1 MGDYG
6 KLSNFNS
13 KANFSMV
20 RFGADT
26 PITECELNEVQQIQD
41 YKHKQLAKVIGD
53 RFTKIGKMQYVSSE
67 EVENLYLP
75 SKTTYRLCDIFT
87 DPTKVRT
94 TGKWETESIF
104 NSVWSGTEGST
115 LEFSFRGEKLTLVVQ
130 TARASGL
137 SKVYLNDTLIK
148 ELDFFSMEFTQNVE
162 ILTIDNL
169 NPNQTNTF
177 KIECLGVFDENHLA
191 YNVGRISNIRLYGFK
206 IEGEPIY
213 LDKIHLKDNDI
224 LVEGQP
230 IHISEVV
237 APFKEGQTAYLKVS
251 EKDIDKDS
259 NIKSYGNEQ
268 SEETEDN
275 TLLDPRLEGIET
287 ARRKQI
293 CYDLDVQ
300 DTLATHPKQTVEG
313 ELELNANKG
322 DYVDNIAIEGE
333 TLVNLFSFDTTRTNF
348 DDSIVRTYAKN
359 DSWII
364 NGTYTLYNFTDKNI
378 HYTKSKLSDGSYIGY
393 VDLTPNSCK
402 VVELGE
408 DERIYGCDFMVSEG
422 WEGTTSNYTDS
433 SIKLLVLEGNHTGK
447 LITYFEGLKSVGQG
461 DSIDILNF
469 VKEGE
474 SLYDR
479 SYDDSLIMDEYIEQN
494 PNHQNFGTIVSN
506 DRMCRSDE
514 FIEVKPNTVYV
525 LPYANGNV
533 TQYNSQ
539 KELLR
544 VENSVKYLIGGFTKN
559 ISIVEL
565 RTSNETAYIKVAM
578 EKVHIG
584 KVEIYE
590 SAKISNNK
598 VTTTLRSLPNGVQD
612 TIEKR
617 GNKHY
622 KIKRCG
628 EYTITGNEGITM
640 TSSTTL
646 NVFNIPYALN
656 STKSLYLLCDKYQM
670 LTSSGT
676 KQGILYDYS
685 NNRFRVTDDNFTS
698 ADNFVTE
705 LKSNPITVVYEL
717 ETPIIEELPNFNPE
731 LFEGENTIILNSGVI
746 KKDMNFNYYEY
757 LVPVF
762 EEDTT
767 YIPLVQIHQGK
778 VKDLRITDPNRV
790 NYKMEGKDVSNGQFT
805 KVIQT
810 RQNGTVKRV
819 SELSDKVGEN
829 YTKLTV
835 QDYDDL
841 GTTVIL
847 TEVYALDYDNE
858 GDLIGQELIERC

>member
-53 RFTKIGKMQYVSSE
+53 RFTKVGTME
-67 EVENLYLP
+67 LVEPL
-75 SKTTYRLCDIFT
+75 
-87 DPTKVRT
+87 
-94 TGKWETESIF
+94 
-104 NSVWSGTEGST
+104 
-115 LEFSFRGEKLTLVVQ
+115 
-130 TARASGL
+130 
-137 SKVYLNDTLIK
+137 
-148 ELDFFSMEFTQNVE
+148 
-162 ILTIDNL
+162 
-169 NPNQTNTF
+169 
-177 KIECLGVFDENHLA
+177 
-191 YNVGRISNIRLYGFK
+191 
-206 IEGEPIY
+206 EGEENTKLSLVNSDVI
-213 LDKIHLKDNDI
+213 
-224 LVEGQP
+224 VEGNP
-230 IHISEVV
+230 IHIDQLSTLI
-237 APFKEGQTAYLKVS
+237 KEGQTAYLKVS

-300 DTLATHPKQTVEG
+300 NTLATHPKQTVGG
-313 ELELNANKG
+313 ELELNATKG
-322 DYVDNIAIEGE
+322 DYIDNIAIEGE
-333 TLVNLFSFDTTRTNF
+333 TLVNLVDFDVSRANSDGIT
-348 DDSIVRTYAKN
+348 IRTYFKSAN
-359 DSWII
+359 RVS
-364 NGTYTLYNFTDKNI
+364 NGTYTLFNNNDKEMFFVTSKISTNEYVEGYTVLPNTPYLLELDSDRQCYGIDFGVTSVGWVDDASWYTHSNVKAIILEGDHTDKPI
-378 HYTKSKLSDGSYIGY
+378 S
-393 VDLTPNSCK
+393 
-402 VVELGE
+402 
-408 DERIYGCDFMVSEG
+408 
-422 WEGTTSNYTDS
+422 
-433 SIKLLVLEGNHTGK
+433 
-447 LITYFEGLKSVGQG
+447 YFEGLKSVGQG
-461 DSIDILNF
+461 DSIDIINF

-506 DRMCRSDE
+506 NKMCRSDE

-533 TQYNSQ
+533 TQYDSS
-539 KELLR
+539 KEILR
-544 VENSVKYLIGGFTKN
+544 VEDSVKYLTGGFTKN

-565 RTSNETAYIKVAM
+565 RTSPETCYIKVAM

-590 SAKISNNK
+590 SANNSLSEIS
-598 VTTTLRSLPNGVQD
+598 TTVRSLPNGVKD

-617 GNKHY
+617 GNKY
-622 KIKRCG
+622 VKVQRCG
-628 EYTITGNEGITM
+628 EVVLDSTLSWSNGNQQTN
-640 TSSTTL
+640 TRAFRCDTFPTL
-646 NVFNIPYALN
+646 KAKPL
-656 STKSLYLLCDKYQM
+656 SSLYCDRFKGKMVEGELQEDSEFIYCN
-670 LTSSGT
+670 TSGSGVKFFVRMT
-676 KQGILYDYS
+676 
-685 NNRFRVTDDNFTS
+685 TS
-698 ADNFVTE
+698 TLGSSDVESFKTW
-705 LKSNPITVVYEL
+705 LKTNPITVVYEL
-717 ETPIIEELPNFNPE
+717 EEPIMEELPNFNPE

-746 KKDMNFNYYEY
+746 QKDMNFNYYEY

-767 YIPLVQIHQGK
+767 YIPLIQIHQGK

-790 NYKMEGKDVSNGQFT
+790 NYKMEGKDNSNGQFT

-810 RQNGTVKRV
+810 RQNGTIKRI
-819 SELSDKVGEN
+819 SELSEKVGDN